1 MANTYVKIASATV
14 GAGGASSI
22 DFTSIPQTYTDLV
35 LKISARGDN
44 GIWGM
49 LLSIN
54 GSAASFTNKYLE
66 GTGAAATSGSLAQF
80 IGEENAT
87 SATASTFGNSEVYL
101 PNYTG
106 STNKSFSSDSV
117 SENNATTAY
126 TNLTANLWSNTAAIT
141 SLSLSI
147 YNTSARKYSQYSTAT
162 LYGISKS

>member
-1 MANTYVKIASATV
+1 MANTYVKIATVTV

-66 GTGAAATSGSLAQF
+66 GTGAAATSSSLAQF

-147 YNTSARKYSQYSTAT
+147 YNTSARKYSQYSSAT
-162 LYGISKS
+162 LYGIKKN